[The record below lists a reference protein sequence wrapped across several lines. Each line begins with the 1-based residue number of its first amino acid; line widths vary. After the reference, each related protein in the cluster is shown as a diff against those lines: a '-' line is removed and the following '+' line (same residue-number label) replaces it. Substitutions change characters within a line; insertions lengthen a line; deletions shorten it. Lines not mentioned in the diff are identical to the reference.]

1 MFRGRFEHAIDAKGR
16 LSVPAKFRDALIA
29 HFDGDTN
36 LIVVPNDR
44 CLEVHPLKR
53 WETIEEHLR
62 QTSMFDDAMRKL
74 GRLYMSRA
82 RDVELDSA
90 GRILLAPD
98 SRRDAALERDV
109 LLVGM
114 GFPFFE
120 VWDRKRFEEYER
132 SEQHELPALYDKLA
146 TRGV

>member
-1 MFRGRFEHAIDAKGR
+1 MFRGRFEHSIDAKGR
-16 LSVPAKFRDALIA
+16 LSVPSKFRDALIA
-29 HFDGDTN
+29 QFDGDTN

-62 QTSMFDDAMRKL
+62 QTSMFDEGMRKL

-82 RDVELDSA
+82 REVELDSA
-90 GRILLAPD
+90 GRILLPPD
-98 SRRDAALERDV
+98 ARQGTALERDIT
-109 LLVGM
+109 LVGM

-132 SEQHELPALYDKLA
+132 SEQHELPALFGQLA
-146 TRGV
+146 NRGV